1 MQHPA
6 GYQTKKTKKLRHV
19 CLGGRDFSGVVCC
32 PVTKGIFV
40 GWRYLGRERKEKK
53 SKKRNS
59 LKHRANGR
67 YGYPTHIVARLLFYF
82 WFLWFFGP
90 FCFFFWLEGT
100 SRGNWNV
107 KTKKKSGRCRRANTC
122 FIMRWKTT
130 NQPTQKDNKEN
141 KRKVS
146 EGNRERPLAGMR
158 CFTVS
163 LCVCVCR
170 GLLMDSPPDWRPQTT
185 ARVCNRE
192 KK

>member
-1 MQHPA
+1 LSGGSGFFGCGLLSRDKRDICRMTISRPW
-6 GYQTKKTKKLRHV
+6 KK
-19 CLGGRDFSGVVCC
+19 
-32 PVTKGIFV
+32 
-40 GWRYLGRERKEKK
+40 REE
-53 SKKRNS
+53 KRNS

-67 YGYPTHIVARLLFYF
+67 YGYPTHIVARLLLFYF
-82 WFLWFFGP
+82 LAVLFL
-90 FCFFFWLEGT
+90 FWLEGT

-107 KTKKKSGRCRRANTC
+107 KTKKKSGICRRANTC

-130 NQPTQKDNKEN
+130 NKPKKTIRKTKGKCQK
-141 KRKVS
+141 
-146 EGNRERPLAGMR
+146 ERPLAGMR

-163 LCVCVCR
+163 LCVCV